1 VARAP
6 QITIVGGGLAGLMAA
21 IKAAEAGADVKLFS
35 SVPCKRSH
43 SVCAQGGINAA
54 VNTKGEGD
62 SPDIHFD
69 DTIYGGDFLARQD
82 LPRRMCYAAP
92 GIIFLLDR
100 MGVRFSRTPEGL
112 IDFRRFGGTKH
123 HRTAFA
129 GATTGQQLIYALDEQ
144 VRRWEAEGRVTRFE
158 NWEFLSAVIDGQGKC
173 RGITAMSAATL
184 KPEAFRADAVILA
197 TGGIGSI
204 FGRSTNSMN
213 CTGSALGAVYRQGVI
228 YANPEFI
235 QVHPT
240 AVPGEDKDRLISESV
255 RGEGGRVWVPK
266 DGKPWYFLEEKFPKY
281 GNLVPRDIATR
292 EIFRVVHELGL
303 GVDGKPQVYLDV
315 SHLDAATT
323 RRKLGGV
330 LEIYEKF
337 VGGDPTKIPMRVFPS
352 VHYSMGGMWTD
363 DENEMTNVP
372 GLFSSGEANY
382 QYHGANRLGANSLVS
397 CIFGGMVSGPGAV
410 KYARGLAAGADSL
423 DSSLFEGARKR
434 EEEENLRVMKR
445 EGKDNLYVLHDELG
459 KSMNKHCTVV
469 RINKGIEEAE
479 RKVVEIQERLAG
491 TPVTDRGE
499 YGNQSLVFARQM
511 ENMLHV
517 ARAVCRGA
525 LLRDESRGAHYKPDF
540 PDRDDANFMK
550 TTLARW
556 TPDGP
561 KIDYEPVEPKWV
573 KPRPRKYD

>member
-1 VARAP
+1 LARAP
-6 QITIVGGGLAGLMAA
+6 QVTIVGGGLAGLMAA
-21 IKAAEAGADVKLFS
+21 IKAAEMGADVKLFS

-82 LPRRMCYAAP
+82 LPRRMCQAGP
-92 GIIFLLDR
+92 GIIHLLDR

-144 VRRWEAEGRVTRFE
+144 VRAQEAAGRVTRFE
-158 NWEFLSAVIDGQGKC
+158 NWEFLDVVLDGEGIC
-173 RGITAMSAATL
+173 RGITAMPLTTL
-184 KPEAFRADAVILA
+184 APEAFRADAVILA
-197 TGGIGSI
+197 TGGIGAI
-204 FGRSTNSMN
+204 FGRSTNSIN
-213 CTGSALGAVYRQGVI
+213 CTGSALGAVYRKGVT

-266 DGKPWYFLEEKFPKY
+266 DGKPWYFLEEKYPKY

-303 GVDGKPQVYLDV
+303 GVDGRPQVYLDV
-315 SHLDAATT
+315 SHLDAAST
-323 RRKLGGV
+323 RKRLGGV

-337 VGGDPTKIPMRVFPS
+337 VGGDPTAIPMRVFPS
-352 VHYSMGGMWTD
+352 VHYTMGGMWVD

-382 QYHGANRLGANSLVS
+382 QYHGANRLGANSLLS
-397 CIFGGMVSGPGAV
+397 CIFGGMVAGPAAV
-410 KYARGLAAGADSL
+410 RWARSLAKGCDAV
-423 DSSLFEGARKR
+423 DSSLYDAGKKR
-434 EEEENLRVMKR
+434 EEEENRRVAAR
-445 EGKDNLYVLHDELG
+445 DGTENLFLLHDELG
-459 KSMNKHCTVV
+459 KTMNKHCTVV
-469 RINKGIEEAE
+469 RVNKGIEEAE
-479 RKVVEIQERLAG
+479 KAVVDIEARLAKA
-491 TPVTDRGE
+491 PVPDRSGF
-499 YGNQSLVFARQM
+499 GNQSLVFARQM
-511 ENMLHV
+511 ANMLPV

-525 LLRDESRGAHYKPDF
+525 LMRDESRGAHYKPDF
-540 PDRDDANFMK
+540 PNRDDANFLK
-550 TTLARW
+550 TTLAKW

-561 KIDYEPVEPKWV
+561 KIDYEPVECKWV

>member
-1 VARAP
+1 VARVP
-6 QITIVGGGLAGLMAA
+6 QIAIVGGGLAGLMAA

-92 GIIFLLDR
+92 GIVYLLDR

-144 VRRWEAEGRVTRFE
+144 VRRWEAEGRVTRYE
-158 NWEFLSAVIDGQGKC
+158 NWEFLSTVLDGAGTC
-173 RGITAMSAATL
+173 RGIVAMPATTL

-197 TGGIGSI
+197 TGGIGAI
-204 FGRSTNSMN
+204 FGRSTNSIN
-213 CTGSALGAVYRQGVI
+213 CTGSALGAVYRQGVT

-255 RGEGGRVWVPK
+255 RGEGGRVWVPR

-292 EIFRVVHELGL
+292 EIFRVVHDLGL
-303 GVDGKPQVYLDV
+303 GVDGRPQVYLDV
-315 SHLDAATT
+315 SHLDAETT

-337 VGGDPTKIPMRVFPS
+337 VGDDPTRIPMRVFPS
-352 VHYSMGGMWTD
+352 VHYTMGGMWTD
-363 DENEMTNVP
+363 DENEMTNIP

-410 KYARGLAAGADSL
+410 KYARGLEKGTEAL
-423 DSSLFEGARKR
+423 DGSLFDQARQR
-434 EEEENLRVMKR
+434 EEEGNRACLARQGTENLY
-445 EGKDNLYVLHDELG
+445 GLHEELG
-459 KSMNKHCTVV
+459 RTMAKHCTVV
-469 RINKGIEEAE
+469 RVNRGIQEAE
-479 RKVVEIQERLAG
+479 KAVVDLQARLPKA
-491 TPVTDRGE
+491 PVPDRSE
-499 YGNQSLVFARQM
+499 YGNQSLVIARQM
-511 ENMLHV
+511 ENMLHLP
-517 ARAVCRGA
+517 RGA
-525 LLRDESRGAHYKPDF
+525 APRRVPRRPLQAGLPRPGRRKVHEDHAGEVDRRRPGDHLRARGAEV
-540 PDRDDANFMK
+540 RQA
-550 TTLARW
+550 AAAQ
-556 TPDGP
+556 
-561 KIDYEPVEPKWV
+561 I
-573 KPRPRKYD
+573 